1 MAYIDPMIRPSGESR
16 NLKLNN
22 DQSRHVPSL
31 HLGSVQKISGG
42 DVTLVSQTEAVVAQ
56 RAASCL
62 LSPNVGDVCLFSVDH
77 SGFKTNAWII
87 SVLSRT
93 ETNPAEILFPQNV
106 KVISPDGSIAFEAD
120 SIGMKSDQLKINAGT
135 ATMTFT
141 QVNLASRTARLT
153 VGTLKTVANYLS
165 LVADRIMQHS
175 QSYSRTTAGLD
186 RTDAP
191 QIEINAQ
198 QLLKLKGEYTLV
210 EGERLVKARGAQIH
224 FG

>member
-1 MAYIDPMIRPSGESR
+1 MAYIDPMIRQSGESR
-16 NLKLNN
+16 TLKPNN
-22 DQSRHVPSL
+22 DQTHYVPSL
-31 HLGSVQKISGG
+31 HLGSIQKISGE
-42 DVTLVSQTEAVVAQ
+42 DFTLVSQTEAVVAQ

-62 LSPNVGDVCLFSVDH
+62 LSPAVGDLCLFSINH
-77 SGFKTNAWII
+77 SGLESNAWII
-87 SVLSRT
+87 SVLSRA

-106 KVISPDGSIAFEAD
+106 KVISPKGSIAFEAKT
-120 SIGMKSDQLKINAGT
+120 IEMKSDQLKINADT

-141 QVNLASRTARLT
+141 QVSLASRTARLT

-165 LVADRIMQHS
+165 LVAGRIMQHS

>member
-1 MAYIDPMIRPSGESR
+1 MAYIDPMIRQSGESR
-16 NLKLNN
+16 NLNTNN
-22 DQSRHVPSL
+22 DQSHQVPSL
-31 HLGSVQKISGG
+31 RLGSVQKISGG
-42 DVTLVSQTEAVVAQ
+42 NFTLASQTEAVVAQ

-62 LSPNVGDVCLFSVDH
+62 LSPAVGDLCLFSVNH
-77 SGFKTNAWII
+77 SGFESKAWII
-87 SVLSRT
+87 SVLSRA
-93 ETNPAEILFPQNV
+93 ETNSAEILFPRNV
-106 KVISPDGSIAFEAD
+106 KVISLSGSIAFEAD

-135 ATMTFT
+135 ATLTFT
-141 QVNLASRTARLT
+141 QVSLASRTARLT
-153 VGTLKTVANYLS
+153 VGTLKTVASYLS

>member
-1 MAYIDPMIRPSGESR
+1 MAYIDPMIRQSGESR
-16 NLKLNN
+16 NLKPNN
-22 DQSRHVPSL
+22 DQSLR
-31 HLGSVQKISGG
+31 LGSIQKISGG
-42 DVTLVSQTEAVVAQ
+42 CFTLVSQAEAVLAQ

-62 LSPNVGDVCLFSVDH
+62 LSPAVGDVCLFSVDH
-77 SGFKTNAWII
+77 SGFETNAWII
-87 SVLSRT
+87 SVLSRA
-93 ETNPAEILFPQNV
+93 ETSPAEILFPQNV
-106 KVISPDGSIAFEAD
+106 KVISPNGSISLEAD
-120 SIGMKSDQLKINAGT
+120 SIGMKSDQLNINAVA
-135 ATMTFT
+135 ATLTFT
-141 QVNLASRTARLT
+141 QVNMASLTARLT

-186 RTDAP
+186 RTEAP